1 MYVQTEPVSFKSSPL
16 STFAVMPSIPV
27 DISGSYEELL
37 VMRVQESDTIGQI
50 IQRISARTG
59 VPLFELHLSRMTVHA
74 DPDSW
79 SDLASDPDAT
89 SEEELDAIP
98 EEQEVDASAPDAWEA
113 FYEVEPLSQRPPGQQ
128 APDAPVPGAAGPHAA
143 GPVAPAP
150 GAATHGA
157 ASDAPVPG
165 AASSAEP
172 GPHALWLLPAEIV
185 KYQ

>member
-1 MYVQTEPVSFKSSPL
+1 MSAQTEPASLQSSPR
-16 STFAVMPSIPV
+16 FAFVVMPSISV
-27 DISGSYEELL
+27 DISGCHEELL
-37 VMRVQESDTIGQI
+37 VMGVRDSDTIGNVMAKL
-50 IQRISARTG
+50 SARTG
-59 VPLFELHLSRMTVHA
+59 IPISDLHLGRMIVHA
-74 DPDSW
+74 DPDDW

-89 SEEELDAIP
+89 SEETLDAIS

-113 FYEVEPLSQRPPGQQ
+113 FYEVEPLSLRP
-128 APDAPVPGAAGPHAA
+128 PDAPAPGAAGPHAA

-150 GAATHGA
+150 GATTHGA